1 MQSPARS
8 TSKILLEKL
17 PIYGL
22 LQLVDQSINDHLLHA
37 DSNEYAYLLAL
48 IGDPGW
54 DRPGTQKFAS
64 LSSRASGMHVLS
76 SISKPSQ
83 RSAVSASTSGTASEQ
98 QIVKGLQ
105 QMFPGCDSDFLHAC
119 CQSIGW
125 NLEKVANA
133 LLTNSLP
140 APLQVECG
148 TAAVNTG
155 TPPRQYVQ
163 IHGVL
168 NPVICLLVRNFCLF
182 RVLCYTVKA

>member
-1 MQSPARS
+1 
-8 TSKILLEKL
+8 
-17 PIYGL
+17 
-22 LQLVDQSINDHLLHA
+22 
-37 DSNEYAYLLAL
+37 
-48 IGDPGW
+48 
-54 DRPGTQKFAS
+54 
-64 LSSRASGMHVLS
+64 
-76 SISKPSQ
+76 
-83 RSAVSASTSGTASEQ
+83 
-98 QIVKGLQ
+98 
-105 QMFPGCDSDFLHAC
+105 MFPGCDSDFLHAC

-148 TAAVNTG
+148 TAAVNTV